1 MSEISF
7 DTLIRFASQF
17 ARETDS
23 VQEQLIGILRGERD
37 VTDARLVNRNAL
49 KYMRNLIR
57 DARKLRIISEDE
69 FDDMIDWFI
78 HPDEQ
83 IDRGLRHER

>member
-1 MSEISF
+1 MTDF
-7 DTLIRFASQF
+7 PTLIRFANRY
-17 ARETDS
+17 ARES
-23 VQEQLIGILRGERD
+23 GSIQEQFTGILLGERD

-57 DARKLRIISEDE
+57 DAHRLRLIDEDE
-69 FDDMIDWFI
+69 FDDMMDWFI

-83 IDRGLRHER
+83 VERGLRNE